1 MKKEF
6 TMIELVFVIVVIV
19 ILAMIAIPKFT
30 VTRDDATITRAKSI
44 VANIRTALNTEQ
56 QARTL
61 RGVFTPITDLGG
73 TTNNDV
79 DIFDFFADANG
90 TTNDRV
96 LQYPIKSCKSSSSTG
111 CWMKTGTGT
120 YQYKFPS
127 SFGNGVSVTFKVNNG
142 RFECDYNSD
151 THHMCSKL
159 ER

>member
-1 MKKEF
+1 MKKAF
-6 TMIELVFVIVVIV
+6 TMIELVFVIVVIG
-19 ILAMIAIPKFT
+19 ILSMIAIPKFSA
-30 VTRDDATITRAKSI
+30 TRDDATVTRAKSI
-44 VANIRTALNTEQ
+44 VSNIRTALNTEQ

-61 RGVFTPITDLGG
+61 KGVFTPITDLGG
-73 TTNNDV
+73 TNNYDV
-79 DIFDFFADANG
+79 DIFDFFDGNTSG
-90 TTNDRV
+90 DRV
-96 LQYPIKSCKSSSSTG
+96 LQYPIKSCKSSTSTG